1 MLILCIT
8 LSFTLCATVKTFKKP
23 SIYGG
28 LHALGR
34 RMSFSVCMLCLGWW
48 GGGHVSCFRLWF
60 IAVPGNAAPGPGRAC
75 PNAFQRAHQPW
86 LNTCYGV
93 RTKRANPICISDILN
108 IVQSPGITRS
118 FSARWN
124 PKTYFS
130 NLWTDDK
137 SKLSRGQWNIH
148 QRAENTL
155 WALRCG
161 LERAHRCGV
170 YELVGC
176 LFFLKHQY
184 TFR

>member
-1 MLILCIT
+1 MHHPLLYAVRNRENVQET
-8 LSFTLCATVKTFKKP
+8 
-23 SIYGG
+23 IYLWGVACFGKAYVCFCVYVVVCVFG
-28 LHALGR
+28 LVGR
-34 RMSFSVCMLCLGWW
+34 
-48 GGGHVSCFRLWF
+48 GGHVSCFRLWF

-86 LNTCYGV
+86 LNTCYGA

-155 WALRCG
+155 GAQRCG

-170 YELVGC
+170 YGIGRGVC
-176 LFFLKHQY
+176 FSWNI
-184 TFR
+184 RDV